1 MESIWT
7 IVKLIDWGTGYLNN
21 HNIESARLNI
31 ELMLSKI
38 LNYDRV
44 KLYSNFDQPLSVK
57 ELAML
62 KVMIKRRIASEPLQ
76 YILGET
82 YFYGLKFY
90 CRPDVLIPRPETE
103 LIIEHFSKITK
114 SKDFT
119 LLDIGTGTG
128 CIAITLAKMYPNASI
143 TAIDIS
149 EQAIATAALNAELH
163 NVQVELIHADV
174 FEYEFPHM
182 FDYIISNPPYIP
194 LSESKEL
201 QAEILLHEPSIAYTD
216 GNDGLTYYRRFNGI
230 IERFMNPTGK
240 FLFEI
245 GAGQSKDLAE
255 ILSDKVIDVVFD
267 LSGHDRLI
275 IGANKVLI

>member
-7 IVKLIDWGTGYLNN
+7 IVKLIDWGTSYLNN
-21 HNIESARLNI
+21 HNIDSARLNI

-38 LNYDRV
+38 LNYDRI
-44 KLYSNFDQPLSVK
+44 KLYSNYDQPLSSE
-57 ELAML
+57 ELALL
-62 KVMIKRRIASEPLQ
+62 KVMLKRRIASEPLQ
-76 YILGET
+76 YILGES
-82 YFYGLKFY
+82 YFYGLKFF

-103 LIIEHFSKITK
+103 LIIEQFSKISK

-143 TAIDIS
+143 TAIDVS
-149 EQAIATAALNAELH
+149 EQAIETARLNAELH
-163 NVQVELIHADV
+163 NVKIELIHADV
-174 FEYEFPHM
+174 FDYDFPRM
-182 FDYIISNPPYIP
+182 FDYIVSNPPYIP

-201 QAEILLHEPSIAYTD
+201 QSEIVLHEPSIAYTD
-216 GNDGLTYYRRFNGI
+216 GNDGLSYYRRFRSI
-230 IERFMNPTGK
+230 IEQFMNTDGK

-245 GAGQSKDLAE
+245 GAGQSKELLE
-255 ILSDKVIDVVFD
+255 ILSDKEIGVVYD

-275 IGANKVLI
+275 IGANKTLI

>member
-1 MESIWT
+1 LESIWT

-21 HNIESARLNI
+21 HNIESSRLNI

-38 LNYDRV
+38 LNYDRIQ
-44 KLYSNFDQPLSVK
+44 LYSNFDQPLSAD
-57 ELAML
+57 ELALLKGML
-62 KVMIKRRIASEPLQ
+62 KRRIASEPLQ
-76 YILGET
+76 YILGES

-103 LIIEHFSKITK
+103 LIIEHFTRITK
-114 SKDFT
+114 SNDFT

-149 EQAIATAALNAELH
+149 EHSIATAALNAELH
-163 NVQVELIHADV
+163 NVNVELIHADV

-182 FDYIISNPPYIP
+182 FDYIVSNPPYIP

-201 QAEILLHEPSIAYTD
+201 QAEILLHEPAIAYTD

-230 IERFMNPTGK
+230 IERFMKPEGK

-245 GAGQSKDLAE
+245 GAGQSKDLTE
-255 ILSDKVIDVVFD
+255 ILSDKVLDVVYD
-267 LSGHDRLI
+267 LSGHDRLL